1 MTVNLITEKGKEKAN
16 TAFAREVAE
25 HSHAHLERCY
35 QCSACS
41 SGCPAAY
48 QMDYEPH
55 RFLRMV
61 QLGLKERV
69 LNSNTYWICL
79 SCETCATRCPNDI
92 EIVLVMDAIREI
104 SLKEAHKGTTKLPLF
119 HGTFLNMVQMFGRVY
134 ELGLI
139 LIYTVF
145 SGNVFKIKGLIGDA
159 LLGVKMFSRGK
170 LAIIP
175 TNIKGKAQ
183 IKQMFQVSGKL
194 DPRQIAIQGKTW
206 EK

>member
-1 MTVNLITEKGKEKAN
+1 MTVHLITEKGKETAD
-16 TAFAREVAE
+16 TAFTGEVAAR
-25 HSHAHLERCY
+25 SHAHLERCY

-48 QMDYEPH
+48 QMDIEPH

-69 LNSNTYWICL
+69 LDSNTYWICL

-104 SLKEAHKGTTKLPLF
+104 SLKEARKGTTKLPLF
-119 HGTFLNMVQMFGRVY
+119 HATFLNMVKMFGRVY

-145 SGNVFKIKGLIGDA
+145 SGNVLKIKGLMADA
-159 LLGVKMFSRGK
+159 VLGVKMFMRGK
-170 LAIIP
+170 LVIIP
-175 TNIKGKAQ
+175 ARIKGKAQ
-183 IKQMFQVSGKL
+183 IKRMFEVT
-194 DPRQIAIQGKTW
+194 GKTR
-206 EK
+206 